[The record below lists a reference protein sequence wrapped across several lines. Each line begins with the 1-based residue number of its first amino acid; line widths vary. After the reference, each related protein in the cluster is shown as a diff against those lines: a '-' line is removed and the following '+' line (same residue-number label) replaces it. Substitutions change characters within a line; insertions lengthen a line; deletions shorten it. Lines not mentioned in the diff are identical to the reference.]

1 MLVLIRQLR
10 PAVNKTVIE
19 LPAGLID
26 KGETPKQA
34 GIRELKEETGFIVSR
49 TLLFSLHFSFNS
61 STSFFINLHFISF

>member
-34 GIRELKEETGFIVSR
+34 GIRELKEETGFIGISNIITEKHWITFFSR
-49 TLLFSLHFSFNS
+49 SSLIFV
-61 STSFFINLHFISF
+61 